1 MGKNMD
7 NMFQYFIDVKLVE
20 EYALYFCSVED
31 ALRIVIIST
40 LCGLKNFKQTHQWQ
54 CFIN

>member
-1 MGKNMD
+1 MD